1 MAAHCVH
8 KVVGGELRKGLGLQ
22 HCVTGSSHKVRIA
35 GWVKL
40 QTGRAFQSHAPSFHL
55 PETDTRLSVL
65 SDSLSVHIS
74 LTIYSGHLPVTVLT
88 WSQPNLTDF

>member
-1 MAAHCVH
+1 MVAHCVH

-55 PETDTRLSVL
+55 RETDTRLSVL
-65 SDSLSVHIS
+65 SDSLCSY
-74 LTIYSGHLPVTVLT
+74 LTQFTQDTYL
-88 WSQPNLTDF
+88 